1 MKTRLFLTILS
12 FFTGSVALAQ
22 VSGTIYYRGSV
33 LAVDKRDHR
42 SCQDTEARIRTLTE
56 STTIEN
62 LCAKSNHK
70 PFAVA
75 ITYVPISEY
84 EFMADKKSNH
94 GASKNESVLVVLPNE
109 KELTHY
115 TRLNSHRHL
124 MKVEI
129 IHLGDFL
136 DMEEFNIRNL
146 SFGFLLKTSASQI
159 KPGVGA
165 VVNKSLAGQRFNYS
179 NHGAPP
185 RYQGDAPTKRS
196 SNVTPT
202 DGSDERGMKIGIF
215 FPPDICDEKYS
226 CKDRDNYGIGI
237 SFTFIL

>member
-12 FFTGSVALAQ
+12 FFAGSVALAQ

-56 STTIEN
+56 SKTIEN

-75 ITYVPISEY
+75 ITYIPISEY

-94 GASKNESVLVVLPNE
+94 KASKNEGVLVVLPNE
-109 KELTHY
+109 NEQSHY
-115 TRLNSHRHL
+115 TRLTSHRNA

-129 IHLGDFL
+129 IHLDDFL
-136 DMEEFNIRNL
+136 AMEEFNIRNL
-146 SFGFLLKTSASQI
+146 AFGFLLKTSASQI
-159 KPGVGA
+159 KRGIGA
-165 VVNKSLAGQRFNYS
+165 FVTDSLSSQRLSYS
-179 NHGAPP
+179 NYGAPP
-185 RYQGDAPTKRS
+185 RYEGETRTKKS
-196 SNVTPT
+196 SNVTPR
-202 DGSDERGMKIGIF
+202 DSSEERRMKIGIF
-215 FPPDICDEKYS
+215 FPPDMCGERYS
-226 CKDRDNYGIGI
+226 CKDRENYGIGI
-237 SFTFIL
+237 RFTFIL